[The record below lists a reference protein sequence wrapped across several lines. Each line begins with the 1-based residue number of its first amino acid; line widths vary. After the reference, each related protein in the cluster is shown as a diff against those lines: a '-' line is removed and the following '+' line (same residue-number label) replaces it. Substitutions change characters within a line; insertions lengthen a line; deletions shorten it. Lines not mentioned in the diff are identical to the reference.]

1 VFFRLAIE
9 LIQDL
14 AGMTPLVGLE
24 RLPGDSSCRI
34 LVKLEGSN
42 PSGSTKD
49 RIVRNMMQQAEQRGE
64 ISYGD
69 TLIEATSGNTGIA
82 LAMAAS
88 RKGYRVIL
96 IVPDEISEEMRIIMA
111 GFGADLMPAPG
122 PSGME
127 RARDLAK
134 ELEQQGVGRVLDQFA
149 NEDNPL
155 AHYQTTGPE
164 LWKDSDGTVTHF
176 ISCMGTT
183 GTIVGVSKY
192 LKEQNPLIQTIG
204 VQTIEGYQIPGM
216 QSWSP
221 HYLPLI
227 YEPNLVDD
235 VVEISPELADE
246 TARRLSQEE
255 GIFAGISSGAAV
267 AAALRIGRRVEN
279 SVIATIA
286 YDRGE
291 RYLSTGLYD

>member
-1 VFFRLAIE
+1 
-9 LIQDL
+9 
-14 AGMTPLVGLE
+14 
-24 RLPGDSSCRI
+24 
-34 LVKLEGSN
+34 
-42 PSGSTKD
+42 
-49 RIVRNMMQQAEQRGE
+49 
-64 ISYGD
+64 
-69 TLIEATSGNTGIA
+69 
-82 LAMAAS
+82 
-88 RKGYRVIL
+88 
-96 IVPDEISEEMRIIMA
+96 MRIIMA
-111 GFGADLMPAPG
+111 AFGAELIPAPG

-127 RARDLAK
+127 RARDMAK

-149 NEDNPL
+149 NEDNPV
-155 AHYQTTGPE
+155 AHYQSTGPE
-164 LWKDSDGTVTHF
+164 IWKDSDGTVTHF

-183 GTIVGVSKY
+183 GTIVGVAKY
-192 LKEQNPLIQTIG
+192 LKEQNPVIQVIG
-204 VQTIEGYQIPGM
+204 VQPIEGCQIPGM

-221 HYLPLI
+221 HYLPPI
-227 YEPNLVDD
+227 YEPNFIDD

-279 SVIATIA
+279 AVIVTIA

>member
-1 VFFRLAIE
+1 
-9 LIQDL
+9 
-14 AGMTPLVGLE
+14 MTPLVGLE

-34 LVKLEGSN
+34 LVKLEGNN

-49 RIVRNMMQQAEQRGE
+49 RIVRNMLQQAEHRGE
-64 ISYGD
+64 ISCGD

-96 IVPDEISEEMRIIMA
+96 VVPDEISEEMRTIMA
-111 GFGADLMPAPG
+111 AFGAELMPAPG

-134 ELEQQGVGRVLDQFA
+134 DLEQQGVGRVLDQFA
-149 NEDNPL
+149 NEDNPV
-155 AHYQTTGPE
+155 AHYQSTGPE
-164 LWKDSDGTVTHF
+164 IWKDSDGTVTHF

-183 GTIVGVSKY
+183 GTIVGVAKY
-192 LKEQNPLIQTIG
+192 LKERNPAIQVIG
-204 VQTIEGYQIPGM
+204 VQPIEGCQIPGM

-221 HYLPLI
+221 HYLPPI
-227 YEPNLVDD
+227 YEPNFIDD

-267 AAALRIGRRVEN
+267 AAALRMGRRIGN
-279 SVIATIA
+279 AVIATIA

>member
-1 VFFRLAIE
+1 
-9 LIQDL
+9 
-14 AGMTPLVGLE
+14 MTPLVGLE

-34 LVKLEGSN
+34 LVKLEGNN

-49 RIVRNMMQQAEQRGE
+49 RIVRNMLQQSEHRGE
-64 ISYGD
+64 ISCGD

-96 IVPDEISEEMRIIMA
+96 VVPDEVSEEMRTIMVA
-111 GFGADLMPAPG
+111 FGAELMPAPG
-122 PSGME
+122 SSGME

-134 ELEQQGVGRVLDQFA
+134 DLEQQGVGRVLDQFA
-149 NEDNPL
+149 NEGNPV
-155 AHYQTTGPE
+155 AHYQSTGPE
-164 LWKDSDGTVTHF
+164 IWKDSHGTVTHF

-183 GTIVGVSKY
+183 GTIIGVAKY
-192 LKEQNPLIQTIG
+192 LKEQNPAIQVIG
-204 VQTIEGYQIPGM
+204 VQPIEGCRISGM

-221 HYLPLI
+221 DYLPPI
-227 YEPNLVDD
+227 YEPNFIDD

-255 GIFAGISSGAAV
+255 GIFAGNSSGAAV
-267 AAALRIGRRVEN
+267 AAALQVGRRVEN
-279 SVIATIA
+279 AVIATIA

>member
-1 VFFRLAIE
+1 
-9 LIQDL
+9 
-14 AGMTPLVGLE
+14 MTPLVHLE

-34 LVKLEGSN
+34 LVKLEGNN

-49 RIVRNMMQQAEQRGE
+49 RIVQNMLQQAEHRGE
-64 ISYGD
+64 ISCGD

-88 RKGYRVIL
+88 RKGYRLIL
-96 IVPDEISEEMRIIMA
+96 VVPDEISQEMRTIMVA
-111 GFGADLMPAPG
+111 FGAELMPAPG
-122 PSGME
+122 PLGME

-134 ELEQQGVGRVLDQFA
+134 ELEKQGVGRVLDQFA
-149 NEDNPL
+149 NEDNPV
-155 AHYQTTGPE
+155 AHYGSTGPE
-164 LWKDSDGTVTHF
+164 IWKDSDGAVTHF

-183 GTIVGVSKY
+183 GTIVGVAKY
-192 LKEQNPLIQTIG
+192 LKERNPAIQVIG
-204 VQTIEGYQIPGM
+204 VQAIEGCQIPGM

-221 HYLPLI
+221 HYLPPI
-227 YEPNLVDD
+227 YEPNFIDD
-235 VVEISPELADE
+235 IVEVSPELADE

-255 GIFAGISSGAAV
+255 GILAGFSSGAAV

-279 SVIATIA
+279 AVIVTIA

>member
-1 VFFRLAIE
+1 
-9 LIQDL
+9 
-14 AGMTPLVGLE
+14 MTPLVGLE
-24 RLPGDSSCRI
+24 RLSGDSSCRI
-34 LVKLEGSN
+34 LVKLEGNN

-49 RIVRNMMQQAEQRGE
+49 RIVRNMLQQAEHRGD
-64 ISYGD
+64 ISCGD

-96 IVPDEISEEMRIIMA
+96 VVPDEISQEMRTIMVA
-111 GFGADLMPAPG
+111 FGAELMPAPG

-134 ELEQQGVGRVLDQFA
+134 DLEQQGVGRVLDQFA
-149 NEDNPL
+149 NEDNPI
-155 AHYQTTGPE
+155 AHYQSTGPE
-164 LWKDSDGTVTHF
+164 IWKDSDGTVTHF

-183 GTIVGVSKY
+183 GTIIGTSKF
-192 LKEQNPLIQTIG
+192 LKEKNPAIQVIG
-204 VQTIEGYQIPGM
+204 VQPIDGYQILGM
-216 QSWSP
+216 QSWSSD
-221 HYLPLI
+221 YLPPI
-227 YEPNLVDD
+227 YEPNFIDD

-279 SVIATIA
+279 AVIATIA